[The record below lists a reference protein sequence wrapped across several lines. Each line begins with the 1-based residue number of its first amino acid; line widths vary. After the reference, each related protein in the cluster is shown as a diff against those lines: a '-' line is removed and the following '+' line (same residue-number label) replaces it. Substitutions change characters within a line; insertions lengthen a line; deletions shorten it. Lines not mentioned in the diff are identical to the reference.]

1 MEAPFSDVLI
11 IGGGHGGA
19 QAAAALR
26 QQKFEGSITLIS
38 AETDFPYERP
48 PLSKDFLSGN
58 IPFAAIL
65 LRPETYWA
73 EKNVAVRLGVTI
85 ASIDA
90 EAHVAS
96 SATGENFR
104 YGTLIWA
111 GGGTPRRLS
120 CPGADLAGVHT
131 IRTVQDILRLAAEL
145 PGVQNIAVIGGG
157 FIGLE
162 AAAVL
167 AKLAKSVT
175 VIESQS
181 RILARVS
188 APPLSAF
195 FQAEHEAHGVKFH
208 LGVGVAGLAG
218 QGRVSG
224 VTLADGTTIPAEL
237 VIVGIGISPEIAPLQ
252 EAGAACSNGVEVDEY
267 CRTSLDD
274 IYAIGDCALHENK
287 FAGSAKV
294 RIESVQNATD
304 QASTAAKAI
313 AGVPAPYESV
323 PLFWSNQYDLRLQ
336 TIGFNLGYDD
346 IVVRGAPATRAFTV
360 VYLRA
365 CRVIALDC
373 VNTMRDYAQGRQ
385 LVLAQPAIDK
395 ALLAD
400 PALALKSLF
409 TRTEIPA

>member
-1 MEAPFSDVLI
+1 MDTPFSDVLI

-19 QAAAALR
+19 QAASALR
-26 QQKFEGSITLIS
+26 QQKFAGAITLIS

-48 PLSKDFLSGN
+48 PLSKDFLSGA
-58 IPFAAIL
+58 ILLPAIL
-65 LRPETYWA
+65 LRPEIYWA
-73 EKNVAVRLGVTI
+73 EKNIAVRLGVTI
-85 ASIDA
+85 ISIDA
-90 EAHVAS
+90 AERVAT
-96 SATGENFR
+96 SAAGEKFR

-111 GGGTPRRLS
+111 GGGSPRRLT
-120 CPGADLAGVHT
+120 CPGADLAGVHI
-131 IRTVQDILRLAAEL
+131 IRTVQDILRIAAEL
-145 PGVQNIAVIGGG
+145 PKIQKIAVIGGG

-167 AKLAKSVT
+167 AKLGKSIT
-175 VIESQS
+175 VIEAQN

-188 APPLSAF
+188 ASPLAAF
-195 FQAEHEAHGVKFH
+195 FQAEHEAHGVTFH

-218 QGRVSG
+218 SSRVTG
-224 VTLADGTTIPAEL
+224 VTLDDGTIIPAEL
-237 VIVGIGISPEIAPLQ
+237 VIVGIGISPEIGPLQ
-252 EAGAACSNGVEVDEY
+252 DAGAACSNGVEVDEY

-287 FAGSAKV
+287 FAGGAKV

-313 AGVPAPYESV
+313 AGVPAPYETV

-346 IVVRGAPATRAFTV
+346 IVLRGDPASRAFTV

-365 CRVIALDC
+365 GRVIALDC

-385 LVLAQPAIDK
+385 LVLAQPVIDP

-400 PALALKSLF
+400 PALALKTLF
-409 TRTEIPA
+409 TRSEIPA

>member
-26 QQKFEGSITLIS
+26 QQKFEGTITLIS

-58 IPFAAIL
+58 ILFPAIL
-65 LRPETYWA
+65 LRPEIYWA
-73 EKNVAVRLGVTI
+73 EKNIAVRLGVTI
-85 ASIDA
+85 TSIDA
-90 EAHVAS
+90 EAHAAT
-96 SATGENFR
+96 SATGEKFS

-111 GGGTPRRLS
+111 GGGTPRRLT
-120 CPGADLAGVHT
+120 CPGAELAGVHT
-131 IRTVQDILRLAAEL
+131 IRTVQDILRIAAEL
-145 PGVQNIAVIGGG
+145 TTVQNIAVIGGG

-167 AKLAKSVT
+167 AKLGKSIT
-175 VIESQS
+175 VIEAQS

-195 FQAEHEAHGVKFH
+195 FQAEHEAHGVTFH
-208 LGVGVAGLAG
+208 LGVGVAGLNG
-218 QGRVSG
+218 QSKVSG
-224 VTLADGTTIPAEL
+224 VTLVDGTIIPAEL
-237 VIVGIGISPEIAPLQ
+237 VIVGIGISPEIGPLQ
-252 EAGAACSNGVEVDEY
+252 DAGAACSNGVEVDEY

-274 IYAIGDCALHENK
+274 VYAIGDCALHENK
-287 FAGSAKV
+287 FAGGSRI

-304 QASTAAKAI
+304 QASIAAKAI
-313 AGVPAPYESV
+313 AGVLAPYESV

-346 IVVRGAPATRAFTV
+346 LVVRGDPGSRAFTV

-365 CRVIALDC
+365 GRVIALDC

-385 LVLAQPAIDK
+385 LVLAQPVIDK
-395 ALLAD
+395 TLLAD
-400 PALALKSLF
+400 PSLALKTLF